1 MTNTPEIPTVKIKS
15 EYFGY
20 EVINSDF
27 ENVIIKQG
35 DNRIEVDGPAL
46 IKAIQACRLA
56 DMLLCDGE
64 VL

>member
-1 MTNTPEIPTVKIKS
+1 VSGIQIIPIVKIES

-20 EVINSDF
+20 EVTNSDF

-35 DNRIEVDGPAL
+35 DNQIEVDGPAL

-56 DMLLCDGE
+56 DLHLCDGE
-64 VL
+64 VT